1 MSAGG
6 PAMKPLILWPFENS
20 LQSRLVSIHLCSWT
34 KLKDTQLWNM
44 IMQEKCNVVGSQGSL
59 SFKVERA
66 SSRKLSKVLPVSVFS
81 SCWYCDLKK
90 QKKNRIDLQSSQPS
104 VSTENSPMLG
114 KLAFVVQGSTFSRK
128 LENILADNWTLES
141 AAVCV
146 SKVKVCLQR
155 SLKHYKVNKARQQH
169 HALNTTV
176 SLKSKPCGVWP
187 PQIAHFS
194 YRASHWQGAISC

>member
-66 SSRKLSKVLPVSVFS
+66 SSRKLSKVLPVSVFLLLVL
-81 SCWYCDLKK
+81 WPKK
-90 QKKNRIDLQSSQPS
+90 
-104 VSTENSPMLG
+104 TEEKSNWFTVKS
-114 KLAFVVQGSTFSRK
+114 AFGVNWEFPNARQTGLCCSRK
-128 LENILADNWTLES
+128 YILSQTGKHSCRQLNPWICSSVCFKGES
-141 AAVCV
+141 VLAEE
-146 SKVKVCLQR
+146 
-155 SLKHYKVNKARQQH
+155 
-169 HALNTTV
+169 
-176 SLKSKPCGVWP
+176 P
-187 PQIAHFS
+187 
-194 YRASHWQGAISC
+194 